1 MSVLDEEPV
10 IEYSYKPEEV
20 YELAL
25 NRVRLI
31 NIVTTENKKILNS
44 WVTFFKS
51 KNCPIFAIKGK
62 PPKYKITLW
71 IKETVDTSS
80 KNKNR
85 YKKGN

>member
-10 IEYSYKPEEV
+10 LEYSYKPEEV

-31 NIVTTENKKILNS
+31 DIVTTTNKKILNS

-62 PPKYKITLW
+62 PPKHKITLW
-71 IKETVDTSS
+71 IKETINTQ
-80 KNKNR
+80 KKNR
-85 YKKGN
+85 GYKRK